1 MRALRFARTGDPAVL
16 RVNDVPA
23 RRPPVRDVLV
33 AVRASSVNGTDLGLR
48 RGDLP
53 VATLGRLLFVMGFD
67 VAGDVLA
74 CGPQVTAFVPG
85 DRVMAW
91 LALRSNASTTACAA
105 TAATAGST
113 FHTTSNKRPASGTG
127 RSRWVWA
134 SPSSPHKV
142 MARPGRRVSTTATAS
157 AGRRCAT
164 GARPGASPAQ
174 RGARGRR
181 TARWCRSHLPG
192 PGTGGTCKSGL
203 ELQRRSKS
211 ESWTARMPDAGM
223 RVTSA
228 WPMLNAIELSVDRRS
243 HLGTCRTA
251 HHLGQP
257 RHGGRACAE

>member
-142 MARPGRRVSTTATAS
+142 MARPGPRASTNHSCICGSSVRNRSPTWSTL
-157 AGRRCAT
+157 
-164 GARPGASPAQ
+164 SPAGGSRPANSAMMSFSPVRSRYRSRAAAQCRPCWKPDTSKQ
-174 RGARGRR
+174 RSP
-181 TARWCRSHLPG
+181 WSY
-192 PGTGGTCKSGL
+192 TGVSI
-203 ELQRRSKS
+203 R
-211 ESWTARMPDAGM
+211 
-223 RVTSA
+223 
-228 WPMLNAIELSVDRRS
+228 
-243 HLGTCRTA
+243 
-251 HHLGQP
+251 
-257 RHGGRACAE
+257 